1 MSAKG
6 AEKAGE
12 ILLYQTD
19 DGQTTLDVR
28 LEAETVW
35 LNLNQ
40 MADLFQ
46 RDKSVIS
53 RHMGNIFKTGELDR
67 KSTVAKF
74 ATVQQE
80 GLRKVERR
88 IDYYNLDAVI
98 SVGYRVNSI
107 RGTQF
112 RIWATNTLKDHLIY
126 GYTLNERRLRER
138 GLAEAEQAIRL
149 LSRTLDRHELITEEG
164 RDILAVITRYAK
176 SWLLLKQYDD
186 NQIESLKKKYS
197 VHHSLDYK
205 KADRAIV
212 ALKKQLMEKD
222 EATPL
227 FGQDSENRLAGI
239 LGAVQQSFDG
249 KLLYLGIEEQAA
261 HLLYFIIKDHPFV
274 DGNKRIGSFLFII
287 FLQENEYLEKKDGT
301 PKINDNALVAL
312 SLLIAES
319 EPSQK
324 DLMVRLIMNLLVDD
338 EDKPKENLPRSAL

>member
-19 DGQTTLDVR
+19 DGQTTLDVK

-35 LNLNQ
+35 LSLNQ

-53 RHMGNIFKTGELDR
+53 RHMGNIFKTGELER
-67 KSTVAKF
+67 ESTVAKF

-88 IDYYNLDAVI
+88 IDYYNLDAII

-112 RIWATNTLKDHLIY
+112 RIWATSTLKDHLIY
-126 GYTLNERRLRER
+126 GYTLNERRLREL

-186 NQIESLKKKYS
+186 NQIKSLKNKYS
-197 VHHSLDYK
+197 VHHSLDKK

-212 ALKKQLMEKD
+212 ALKKQLMEKY

-338 EDKPKENLPRSAL
+338 EDKPKENLPR

>member
-1 MSAKG
+1 MSIVPKIQKYKNGDIVSARG

-40 MADLFQ
+40 MADLFL

-53 RHMGNIFKTGELDR
+53 RHMGNIFKTGELQR

-80 GLRKVERR
+80 GERKVKRK
-88 IDYYNLDAVI
+88 IDYYNLDAII
-98 SVGYRVNSI
+98 SIGYRVNSI

-112 RIWATNTLKDHLIY
+112 RIWATNTLKDHLIQ

-149 LSRTLDRHELITEEG
+149 LSRTLDHHELITEEG
-164 RDILAVITRYAK
+164 RDILAIITRYAK

-186 NQIESLKKKYS
+186 NQIKSLKTKYS
-197 VHHSLDYK
+197 VHQILNYT
-205 KADRAIV
+205 KAIRAIV
-212 ALKKQLMEKD
+212 ALKKQLIEKG

-227 FGQDSENRLAGI
+227 FGQDNENRLAGI
-239 LGAVQQSFDG
+239 LGAIQQSFDG
-249 KLLYLGIEEQAA
+249 KLL
-261 HLLYFIIKDHPFV
+261 
-274 DGNKRIGSFLFII
+274 
-287 FLQENEYLEKKDGT
+287 
-301 PKINDNALVAL
+301 
-312 SLLIAES
+312 
-319 EPSQK
+319 
-324 DLMVRLIMNLLVDD
+324 
-338 EDKPKENLPRSAL
+338 

>member
-1 MSAKG
+1 MSIKG
-6 AEKAGE
+6 PEKAGE

-35 LNLNQ
+35 LSLNQ

-53 RHMGNIFKTGELDR
+53 RHMGNIFKTGELNR
-67 KSTVAKF
+67 ESTVAKF

-80 GLRKVERR
+80 GPRKVERR
-88 IDYYNLDAVI
+88 IDYYNLDAII

-112 RIWATNTLKDHLIY
+112 RIWATHTLKDHLIY

-149 LSRTLDRHELITEEG
+149 LSRTLDRHELITAEG

-186 NQIESLKKKYS
+186 NQIKSLKKQYI
-197 VHHSLDYK
+197 VRHILDRE
-205 KADRAIV
+205 KAERAIV
-212 ALKKQLMEKD
+212 SLKKRLMEKG

-227 FGQDSENRLAGI
+227 FGQDNENRLVGI

-249 KLLYLGIEEQAA
+249 KPLYPGIEEQAA

-287 FLQENEYLEKKDGT
+287 FLQENKYLEKKDGT
-301 PKINDNALVAL
+301 PKINDNAIVAL

-324 DLMVRLIMNLLVDD
+324 DLMVRLIMNLIVDD
-338 EDKPKENLPRSAL
+338 EDKPKENLPR